1 MAGSFAWSVD
11 SDRFVCLLC
20 LNVAHLCGMRFSIGL
35 FVSAIFVSSVVMEK
49 RAGVIWKLLYV
60 V

>member
-49 RAGVIWKLLYV
+49 GAGVI
-60 V
+60 